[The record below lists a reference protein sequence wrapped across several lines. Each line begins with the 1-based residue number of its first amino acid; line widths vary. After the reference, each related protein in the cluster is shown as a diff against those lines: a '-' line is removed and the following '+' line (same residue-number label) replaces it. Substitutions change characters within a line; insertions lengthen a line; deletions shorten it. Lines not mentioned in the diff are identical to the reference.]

1 MRGSL
6 VKNLT
11 RLRGPSV
18 PLDLV
23 SNACSTQLYGPD
35 RSPARTIIPVLPHR
49 HARRPDRAVADGM
62 PERPPAGRRLRPR
75 RQPTVCQLHRN
86 QPPHL
91 ALPTMR
97 RVLDQ
102 AGLRSSTRLA
112 GMARRRRVFRSLKL
126 TAPPSEEGPGVRSS
140 RWRRHEVNAVPQ
152 APLPCTVGRHLR
164 STSGSTL
171 VSGVRFQ
178 ALAVPVSARP
188 ADCRLN
194 RKAPSGERSTTMSRT
209 RVRDDLC
216 PPSLG
221 GRVSG

>member
-6 VKNLT
+6 VKIIS
-11 RLRGPSV
+11 PDSV
-18 PLDLV
+18 APQSPWDLV

-75 RQPTVCQLHRN
+75 RQPIVCQLHRN

-112 GMARRRRVFRSLKL
+112 AMARRRRVFRSLKL

-152 APLPCTVGRHLR
+152 APLSAGTFVT
-164 STSGSTL
+164 TSGSTL

-178 ALAVPVSARP
+178 ALAVPESARP

-194 RKAPSGERSTTMSRT
+194 RKGSIRRTTNRHE
-209 RVRDDLC
+209 
-216 PPSLG
+216 
-221 GRVSG
+221 